1 MNGVFVEEDYIRYP
15 ITKDIETQIPETVA
29 ATIFQEKKSGS
40 VLIIHDESKTKNY
53 EVYWFGNFDNKEML
67 DRSRVALRK
76 AMVHKRK
83 WTHLVLQDLDWMK
96 ELNHIRM
103 RNDTR
108 EFTKKVDGAVD
119 IDNLRLHG
127 HTSMEQSFYDYLT
140 K

>member
-1 MNGVFVEEDYIRYP
+1 M
-15 ITKDIETQIPETVA
+15 ETQIPEMVA

-83 WTHLVLQDLDWMK
+83 WTHLVLNDLPDWMK
-96 ELNHIRM
+96 DLNHIRM
-103 RNDTR
+103 RNDTK
-108 EFTKKVDGAVD
+108 EFTKKVDEAVD
-119 IDNLRLHG
+119 IDSLRLHG
-127 HTSMEQSFYDYLT
+127 HTSIELSFYDYL
-140 K
+140 KK